1 MSTTLDEP
9 SPNNN
14 IEHPN
19 NNTTTTTPNTEQP
32 PTPTPPP
39 QPPKPNEDNPNVYL
53 PLIRTTF
60 KDRLHL
66 LTNPPTLE
74 SKSTRMKKLKKLQ
87 LSTEPT
93 TPPPPIT
100 HEETS
105 HYINIYNH
113 EGTKSSIST
122 LINSVTSP
130 PTYLQT
136 DFDKTRYA
144 NENAFGVFYSKYHK
158 NQEYRRKGVT
168 SLSTPSFNFI
178 NSLKQYLIIPN
189 PVALVKRKGD
199 ASTISV
205 NNHRLGDNYIKC
217 LTSSLEIVDHITTI
231 NISNNRLT
239 DTSIIP
245 LLTSIE
251 SNSMLIKRLINFDI
265 SYNKIGSAG
274 ATAIKNYIINSD
286 CSLEYLNM
294 EGNNLG
300 NDNMGMIV
308 DSIVLNL
315 FSKLRYLNIA
325 QNNIGDQ
332 IATNVAALVKACEY
346 LNVLILYQNKFKNY
360 GAGLIMSEIKRHQR
374 LKILDFSWNL
384 IGTKLSEET
393 PIVEELI
400 KISKNPDNRFNN
412 AYIDEMLTSMQ
423 YRRIGGLNSLPPVR
437 HNKESFFTK
446 ELCELFLNKD
456 TELLHLDISY
466 NNINYIDAEKIAEHI
481 KQNHTI
487 LGIHVDGNEMEVD
500 ELGFVYPIDKNNY
513 KPNHFANSQ
522 VFYRISNDH
531 PLSKSN
537 VLNVQKIKHKNNCWI
552 CEGWK
557 EVKFHYKPHNYE
569 GNVSE
574 AQVKLHLEF
583 EGYKPY
589 DMEYKQEMFMCYRMC
604 PPGDLNLYCTLND
617 IPVENYGP
625 RTHELKDAIVYVQPP
640 KPDNDD
646 NINEDEEEKE
656 PKQFIITK
664 VARAHV
670 EINPEVIS
678 SRDYSKMIKVCVP
691 RPEKKIIK
699 KKRPRTP
706 WTFPISIWA
715 YYKYNYEGDNED
727 LINGAFEFDFNRGQY
742 TKDKD
747 LSEEQL
753 PAFKDFLRTRYPKIL
768 DSYKYLSSYLGW
780 RVFQIGQN
788 QLTEFASTCPGLL
801 DNKYLIN
808 DVLVKVTEVKSN
820 FLDKEEKKRNNN
832 IPDNII
838 RHQWMMLLVKIAKD
852 KYFRTKQITSFPE
865 SVTYSFEKHFDS
877 FINQFDHHKWR
888 QQRYYNELVDN
899 VLKAYAP
906 IYDAVFKSWAPQKII
921 GRESNWMWL
930 EEFTSICNALMDS
943 DFPVKEIPT
952 IYSLSM
958 RVQTDEINRDNH
970 INMRFPEFLEAF
982 ARFADRLSPVPIG
995 ENKLEWSM
1003 QQRSEQHLSTK
1014 LESLIPS
1021 MMKLI
1026 KHPDYRVVKD
1036 KFTLPVRDE
1045 ESGLL
1050 VVDYGNQFYGKLIPM
1065 PRSKKRRTTRGPTTV
1080 GGA

>member
-1 MSTTLDEP
+1 M
-9 SPNNN
+9 
-14 IEHPN
+14 
-19 NNTTTTTPNTEQP
+19 
-32 PTPTPPP
+32 
-39 QPPKPNEDNPNVYL
+39 
-53 PLIRTTF
+53 
-60 KDRLHL
+60 
-66 LTNPPTLE
+66 LTNPSTLE
-74 SKSTRMKKLKKLQ
+74 SKSTRTKKLKKLQ

-100 HEETS
+100 HEETT
-105 HYINIYNH
+105 HYVNLYNH
-113 EGTKSSIST
+113 EGTKSSVST
-122 LINSVTSP
+122 LINSSTT

-136 DFDKTRYA
+136 DFDKTKYS

-158 NQEYRRKGVT
+158 NQEYKRKGVT

-189 PVALVKRKGD
+189 PVALVKREGD
-199 ASTISV
+199 DSTISV
-205 NNHRLGDNYIKC
+205 SNHRLGDNYIKC

-231 NISNNRLT
+231 NLSNNRLT
-239 DTSIIP
+239 DASVIP

-251 SNSMLIKRLINFDI
+251 SNSLLIKRLINFDV
-265 SYNKIGSAG
+265 SYNKISNAG
-274 ATAIKNYIINSD
+274 ANALKNYISNAD
-286 CSLEYLNM
+286 CSLEYLNI
-294 EGNNLG
+294 EGNNLC
-300 NDNMGMIV
+300 NDNMGMII
-308 DSIVLNL
+308 DSIVANL

-332 IATNVAALVKACEY
+332 IAVNVAALVKACEY
-346 LNVLILYQNKFKNY
+346 LNVLILFQNKFKNY
-360 GAGLIMSEIKRHQR
+360 GAGLIMSEIKRHPR

-393 PIVEELI
+393 PIVEDLI
-400 KISKNPDNRFNN
+400 KLSKNPDNRFNN

-423 YRRIGGLNSLPPVR
+423 YRRIGALNSLPPVR
-437 HNKESFFTK
+437 SNKESFFTK

-466 NNINYIDAEKIAEHI
+466 NNINYTDAEKIAENI

-557 EVKFHYKPHNYE
+557 EVKFRYKPHNYE

-574 AQVKLHLEF
+574 AQVKLHLDF

-589 DMEYKQEMFMCYRMC
+589 DMEYKQEMFVCHRMC
-604 PPGDLNLYCTLND
+604 PPGDLNMYCTLND

-625 RTHELKDAIVYVQPP
+625 KTHELKDAIVYVQPP

-646 NINEDEEEKE
+646 NEEEEEKE

-664 VARAHV
+664 VAKSHV
-670 EINPEVIS
+670 AVNPEVIS
-678 SRDYSKMIKVCVP
+678 SVDYTKLIKVCVP

-715 YYKYNYEGDNED
+715 YYKYDYEGDSEE

-742 TKDKD
+742 IKDKD

-753 PAFKDFLRTRYPKIL
+753 PAFKEFLRSKYPKIL
-768 DSYKYLSSYLGW
+768 DSYKHLSSYLGW

-788 QLTEFASTCPGLL
+788 QLTEFANTCPGLL
-801 DNKYLIN
+801 DSKYLIN

-838 RHQWMMLLVKIAKD
+838 RHQWMMLLVKVAKD
-852 KYFRTKQITSFPE
+852 KYFRTKQISSFPE
-865 SVTYSFEKHFDS
+865 SVRHSFEKHFDS
-877 FINQFDHHKWR
+877 FINQFDNHKWR
-888 QQRYYNELVDN
+888 KQRYYNELVDN

-906 IYDAVFKSWAPQKII
+906 IFDAVFKSWAPQKII

-958 RVQTDEINRDNH
+958 RTQTDEINRDNH

-982 ARFADRLSPVPIG
+982 SRFADRLSPVPPG
-995 ENKLEWSM
+995 ENKLEWNM
-1003 QQRSEQHLSTK
+1003 QQRNEQHLSTK
-1014 LESLIPS
+1014 LESLIPG
-1021 MMKLI
+1021 MLKLI

-1036 KFTLPVRDE
+1036 KFVLPVRDE

-1050 VVDYGNQFYGKLIPM
+1050 VVDYTNPFYGKLIPM
-1065 PRSKKRRTTRGPTTV
+1065 PRSKKRRNTGRPAVKET
-1080 GGA
+1080 